1 MCLTLAAR
9 PVASSKGTS
18 FPCNDPQ
25 DSDGKN
31 AAHSS
36 DNCLS
41 SNNCQDGAFCLILIA
56 FVARA
61 ASGLLT
67 VSVKR
72 AACTA
77 WPLFS

>member
-1 MCLTLAAR
+1 MAFDGLGYVSDWSNGEIMCLTLAAR

-25 DSDGKN
+25 DSDEKN

-36 DNCLS
+36 DNCM
-41 SNNCQDGAFCLILIA
+41 DG
-56 FVARA
+56 

-67 VSVKR
+67 VSLKR
-72 AACTA
+72 AASG
-77 WPLFS
+77 LLDKFV